1 MARTS
6 VWVRGAVAVAG
17 LLALAMLLASFAPY
31 RLVARLISEDL
42 FRLLAFRL
50 RVCGLLLA
58 GSAVLAGMLRER
70 LTSFWRPF
78 GAGWRKPAWA
88 DWRQEWLWLAAL
100 AVLCALG
107 AALRAAHLA
116 DPFRCDEAYTFFK
129 YVKPGLFRG
138 VIVYGDTNNHPLN
151 SLLMRL
157 GFLAFGNQEWALRL
171 GSFAA
176 GSLLPAATYW
186 FARVWVGCPAT
197 ALWAAA
203 AAASSSLLAV
213 YSVLA
218 RGYAVQAL
226 LLLVAM
232 TAAMLALR
240 GNTFWW
246 AVHAAAMAL
255 GFFALPTMLYP
266 AAGFALWLL
275 LAKGWDGRAD
285 LARAWFLTAA
295 GILILYLP
303 ILVVSGPAR
312 IIRNRWIEPLPPSA
326 WGRAFETMSAE
337 TWKNWHRDWPAGMEW
352 LLAAGFFLALFRRGE
367 VWSWKSLPLC
377 LAGAGLAIAAAQ
389 RVAPY
394 PRVWLFFL
402 PVFLVTAAAG
412 LKRLWRMAPA
422 RWSAAAA
429 VLLAGMQMLHLAR
442 PGFLMTWDE
451 AGNPTGAAAAAQ
463 QLRGMLEPG
472 DAILAVPPAN
482 WVVQYYL
489 AKAGLPDDLIL
500 RDQAA
505 RWVVV
510 SHERNGGL
518 GGVLE
523 ERGFLPHA
531 PDFELVARFAGTSIW
546 AQKR

>member
-1 MARTS
+1 MARTA

-17 LLALAMLLASFAPY
+17 FLALAMLLASFAPY
-31 RLVARLISEDL
+31 RLFARLIGEDL
-42 FRLLAFRL
+42 FRLVAFRL
-50 RVCGLLLA
+50 RVGGLLLA

-70 LTSFWRPF
+70 LTSFWQPF

-100 AVLCALG
+100 AVLCVLG
-107 AALRAAHLA
+107 TALRAAHLA

-129 YVKPGLFRG
+129 YVKPGLFQG
-138 VIVYGDTNNHPLN
+138 VIVYADTNNHPLN

-171 GSFAA
+171 GSLAA

-186 FARVWVGCPAT
+186 FARVWVGCPAA

-246 AVHAAAMAL
+246 AVHAAAVAL

-266 AAGFALWLL
+266 AAGFALWQLL
-275 LAKGWDGRAD
+275 VESRDRRAD

-303 ILVVSGPAR
+303 ILVVSGAAR
-312 IIRNRWIEPLPPSA
+312 IVRNRWIEPLPPSTWA
-326 WGRAFETMSAE
+326 RKIVTMSAE
-337 TWKNWHRDWPAGMEW
+337 TWQNWNRDWPAGMEW
-352 LLAAGFFLALFRRGE
+352 LLAAGFLLALFRRGAG
-367 VWSWKSLPLC
+367 WRWKSLPLC

-394 PRVWLFFL
+394 PRVWLFLL
-402 PVFLVTAAAG
+402 PVFFVTAAAG
-412 LKRLWRMAPA
+412 WNRLWRMAPA

-451 AGNPTGAAAAAQ
+451 AGNPTGTATAAQ
-463 QLRGMLEPG
+463 HLPGRLEPG
-472 DAILAVPPAN
+472 DAILAVPPTN

-489 AKAGLPDDLIL
+489 SKAGLPDDLIL
-500 RDQAA
+500 RYPAA

-510 SHERNGGL
+510 SHERDGGL
-518 GGVLE
+518 GRVLE
-523 ERGFLPHA
+523 RRGLLSHA
-531 PDFELVARFAGTSIW
+531 PRFELAAQFEGTSIW
-546 AQKR
+546 VQKR